1 MFGDETVH
9 TRNHLMVPL
18 AVDTVVVGIDAAP
31 RRARPP
37 SSISR
42 RPYVDPRAFVRFRD
56 ASPTSAVSTAAASS
70 APCGAA
76 AALALVGDGSAAA
89 PSTAS
94 RRPPRSCSRTASRRS
109 RSAKP
114 RRCVAADGRE
124 ALAVRLDAD
133 TVVAFD
139 RRCPH
144 LGCPVRWSAERGRF
158 ECPCHHAAFDA
169 RTGAVLFGPPTRGLT
184 PARGVA

>member
-1 MFGDETVH
+1 MLT
-9 TRNHLMVPL
+9 
-18 AVDTVVVGIDAAP
+18 
-31 RRARPP
+31 RPP
-37 SSISR
+37 TPFPPTTADER
-42 RPYVDPRAFVRFRD
+42 RLDRRRFLG
-56 ASPTSAVSTAAASS
+56 A
-70 APCGAA
+70 CGAA
-76 AALALVGDGSAAA
+76 AALAVLGNRVG
-89 PSTAS
+89 
-94 RRPPRSCSRTASRRS
+94 
-109 RSAKP
+109 RSAEHALTRP
-114 RRCVAADGRE
+114 ADIVEPHGLDGLAVGEARDVLAADGRV

-184 PARGVA
+184 PAEGVA